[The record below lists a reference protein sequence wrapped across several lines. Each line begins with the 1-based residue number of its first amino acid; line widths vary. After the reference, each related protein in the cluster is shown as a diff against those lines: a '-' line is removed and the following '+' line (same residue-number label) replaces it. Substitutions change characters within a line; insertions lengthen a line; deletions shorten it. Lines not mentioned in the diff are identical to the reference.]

1 MYQIQQVKTQAD
13 WKTFIDLPW
22 KIYKNDANWVPP
34 LKIAVRDLLDAKKN
48 PFFKHAE
55 MIVLLC
61 LEDGNCV
68 GRMIGVV
75 DHDHNQFHDEK
86 TAFFG
91 FLETTND
98 QQVINLL
105 FEEVSQWAKSKQMTH
120 LTGPFNPSTNYECGL
135 LVEGFQDPPTVMTTY
150 NPPYYAE
157 LLTAAGMI
165 KAKDL
170 YAYNLPTATP
180 MSERFVKHAE
190 RIKKRQSITF
200 RSLKM
205 KEFDQEVDQV
215 LKIYNDAW
223 EKNWGFIPMAPEEF
237 KHLAKDM
244 KLIIDPNLCLVAEVN
259 GEPAGFSLTLPDAN
273 QAFKKVKD
281 GKLFPTGLF
290 KLLWNLKGL
299 GRKKTINRCR
309 VVTLGIKRQYRELG
323 LGALFYV
330 ESHRR
335 AREGGYLFGEA
346 SWILEDNGPMNKAL
360 EQMAGERYKTYRIYQ
375 KALV

>member
-22 KIYKNDANWVPP
+22 KIYRNDASWVPP
-34 LKIAVRDLLDAKKN
+34 LKIAIRDLLDANKN

-61 LEDGNCV
+61 LKDGNCV

-75 DHDHNQFHDEK
+75 DHDHNRFHDEK

-135 LVEGFQDPPTVMTTY
+135 LVDGFQDPPTVMTTY
-150 NPPYYAE
+150 NPPYYAD
-157 LLTAAGMI
+157 LLTAAGMT

-170 YAYNLPTATP
+170 YAYNLPTAAP

-299 GRKKTINRCR
+299 GRKKTITRCR

-335 AREGGYLFGEA
+335 AKEGGYLFGEA